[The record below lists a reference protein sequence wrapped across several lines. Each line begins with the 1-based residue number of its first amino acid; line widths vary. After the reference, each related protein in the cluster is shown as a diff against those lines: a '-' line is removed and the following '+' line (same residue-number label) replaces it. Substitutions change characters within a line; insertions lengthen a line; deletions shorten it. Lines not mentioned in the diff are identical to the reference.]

1 MVEINNKNSVRLG
14 QITYPFRVMGYY
26 FGIAILVVNYGGF
39 SLLSPFLVG
48 FISFSFIYPHIG
60 FAVFKFS
67 GNNANVEYFNLTVDA
82 ILLGGFINLMEFA
95 FVPGVVF
102 GAMIISS
109 HAAIE
114 GFRRVLFTIIF
125 IIIGVLAIGLF
136 NGFGVKIVSS
146 SPVDII
152 STLAISLFCIVYSYL
167 GYLRSASLKKAK
179 LDIKSQKEELERQKD
194 QLGKMN
200 KEKDY
205 LIGIAAHDLKS
216 PLNQII
222 ALVQIIELSSGNLTK
237 KQLENFNYIARSATR
252 MREMISKILD
262 IHAIEAGEFNFSYQV
277 FDLRD
282 TALDMVENFKKD
294 AEFKNIR
301 LVKQIT
307 NRPCMVNLDRS
318 YVMQIIENLLSNAI
332 KFTKPDK
339 KVTVIVKTKGEKVCL
354 RIKDEGP
361 GISPED
367 QKMLFNKFQKLSA
380 RPTGNEPSS
389 GLGLAIVKKYT
400 DAMNGSVWCE
410 SELGKGSLFCLE
422 FHVATREEI
431 KKTTTLKK
439 NNLRS

>member
-1 MVEINNKNSVRLG
+1 MVEISNKKSVRLG

-26 FGIAILVVNYGGF
+26 FGIAILIVNYGGF
-39 SLLSPFLVG
+39 PFLSPFLIG

-60 FAVFKFS
+60 FAAFKFS
-67 GNNANVEYFNLTVDA
+67 GNNTNVEYFNLTVDA

-125 IIIGVLAIGLF
+125 IIIGVLAMGLF
-136 NGFGVKIVSS
+136 NGFGVEIVSS
-146 SPVDII
+146 SPVVII
-152 STLAISLFCIVYSYL
+152 STLAISLFSIVYSYL
-167 GYLRSASLKKAK
+167 GYLRSASLKKARH
-179 LDIKSQKEELERQKD
+179 DIKFQKEELERKKD

-222 ALVQIIELSSGNLTK
+222 ALVQIIELSSGNLNK
-237 KQLENFNYIARSATR
+237 KQHENFNYIARSATR

-282 TALDMVENFKKD
+282 AALDMVENFKKD

-301 LVKQIT
+301 LVTQIT
-307 NRPCMVNLDRS
+307 DKPCIVHLDKS
-318 YVMQIIENLLSNAI
+318 YLMQIVENLLSNAI
-332 KFTKPDK
+332 KFTEPDK
-339 KVTVIVKTKGEKVCL
+339 KVTVIVKTIGEKVSL
-354 RIKDEGP
+354 VVKDEGP
-361 GISPED
+361 GISLED

-422 FHVATREEI
+422 FHMATLEEI
-431 KKTTTLKK
+431 KKKTPLKK
-439 NNLRS
+439 NNLPS